1 MGKNVG
7 NIILNKL
14 IFARREYNYFYMA
27 NIKFRLNNGA
37 KTINNNDYS
46 IYLRYKFGREVDLK
60 KSIGFKVFPDQ
71 WNPATQKVKNRS
83 EIKNRNKIN
92 TLLQNLTRHFE
103 DFEDSLISK
112 GQKPTKSK
120 AIKNYEDFFKKSET
134 KNTPQNLLEYI
145 KEFRERSDI
154 LKSRREGTIKNYK
167 LTEKF
172 LTRFNNEVYNIDFN
186 NIDMDFYNDF
196 VEWGENQNLTKNYIG
211 KHINTLKTFMNN
223 ATYDKINK
231 NLDFK
236 NPRFKVLKE
245 DAENIYLSLE
255 ELDKIFNLNLA
266 HLPRQDQARDLF
278 LIGAYTGL
286 RVSDFNS
293 LNENNIFTKDEIQ
306 YLRIKPKKDRKGKEV
321 IIPLRPEVKAI
332 FKKHNNRPP
341 KKMPDQHIN
350 YKIKDVCEYA
360 GIDEVLYKEQ
370 TRSGKKVRIK
380 KFKFEM
386 VKTHTAR
393 RSFCT
398 NAYLSGMPTID
409 IMQISGHSSEKTFL
423 NYIKADALQ
432 KAIKISSHP
441 FFKVEKN

>member
-1 MGKNVG
+1 
-7 NIILNKL
+7 
-14 IFARREYNYFYMA
+14 MA

-37 KTINNNDYS
+37 KTIISNDYS

-60 KSIGFKVFPDQ
+60 KAIGFKVFPDQ
-71 WNPATQKVKNRS
+71 WNTTAQKVKNRS
-83 EIKNRNKIN
+83 EIINRNKIN

-103 DFEDSLISK
+103 DFEDTLKSK

-120 AIKNYEDFFKKSET
+120 AINHYENFFKKSET
-134 KNTPQNLLEYI
+134 KNKPQNLLEYI
-145 KEFRERSDI
+145 KEFRERPDI
-154 LKSRREGTIKNYK
+154 LKTRTEGTIKNYK

-172 LTRFNNEVYNIDFN
+172 LTRFNDEVYPIDFS

-196 VEWGENQNLTKNYIG
+196 VEWSENQNLTKNYIG

-223 ATYDKINK
+223 ATYDKVNK
-231 NLDFK
+231 NLEFK

-245 DAENIYLSLE
+245 EAENIYLNLE
-255 ELDKIFNLNLA
+255 ELDKIFKLNLT
-266 HLPRQDQARDLF
+266 HLPKQDQARDLF

-286 RVSDFNS
+286 RVSDFNN
-293 LNENNIFTKDEIQ
+293 LNENNIFTNNGILF
-306 YLRIKPKKDRKGKEV
+306 LRIKPKKDIKDKEV

-332 FKKHNNRPP
+332 FKKHNNKPP
-341 KKMPDQHIN
+341 KTMPDQHIN
-350 YKIKDVCEYA
+350 YKIKDVCESA
-360 GIDEVLYKEQ
+360 GIDETVYKEQ
-370 TRSGKKVRIK
+370 TRSGEKVKIK
-380 KFKFEM
+380 KLKFEM

-398 NAYLSGMPTID
+398 NAYLSGMPAID

-432 KAIKISSHP
+432 KAVKISAHP
-441 FFKVEKN
+441 FFNGKNN

>member
-1 MGKNVG
+1 
-7 NIILNKL
+7 
-14 IFARREYNYFYMA
+14 MA

-37 KTINNNDYS
+37 KTIISNDYS

-71 WNPATQKVKNRS
+71 WNTTAQKVKNRS
-83 EIKNRNKIN
+83 EIINRNKIN
-92 TLLQNLTRHFE
+92 TLIQNLTRHFE
-103 DFEDSLISK
+103 DFEDTLKSK

-120 AIKNYEDFFKKSET
+120 ATKHYENFFKKPET
-134 KNTPQNLLEYI
+134 KNKLLNLLEYI
-145 KEFRERSDI
+145 KQFRERPDI
-154 LKSRREGTIKNYK
+154 LKTRSEGTIKNYK

-172 LTRFNNEVYNIDFN
+172 LTRFNDEVYPIDFS

-196 VEWGENQNLTKNYIG
+196 VEWSENQNLTKNYIG
-211 KHINTLKTFMNN
+211 KHINTLKTYMNN

-231 NLDFK
+231 NLEFK

-245 DAENIYLSLE
+245 EAENIYLNLE
-255 ELDKIFNLNLA
+255 ELDKIFKLNLT
-266 HLPRQDQARDLF
+266 HLPKQDQARDLF

-286 RVSDFNS
+286 RVSDFNN
-293 LNENNIFTKDEIQ
+293 LNENNIFTNNGILF
-306 YLRIKPKKDRKGKEV
+306 LRIKPKKDTKDKEV

-332 FKKHNNRPP
+332 FKKHNNKPP
-341 KKMPDQHIN
+341 KTMPDQHIN
-350 YKIKDVCEYA
+350 YKIKDVCESA
-360 GIDEVLYKEQ
+360 GIDEAVYKEQ
-370 TRSGKKVRIK
+370 TRSGEKVKIK
-380 KFKFEM
+380 KLKFEM

-409 IMQISGHSSEKTFL
+409 IMQISGHTSEKTFL

-432 KAIKISSHP
+432 KAVKISSHP
-441 FFKVEKN
+441 FFQGENS